1 MKKSYLE
8 ELIRVITYKVLN
20 EIQSSQFSANPKTS
34 KDKFKLTDDDVRDKI
49 LPKISWIIR
58 KKVGSQAK

>member
-34 KDKFKLTDDDVRDKI
+34 KD
-49 LPKISWIIR
+49 
-58 KKVGSQAK
+58 